1 MLEVRHLTKYF
12 GGTVALADLS
22 FRVEAQTV
30 LGMIGPNGSGK
41 TTSLNCVNGLYRPD
55 SGSVVYQGRE
65 IQGLPP
71 HQVAHIGIGRT
82 FQVPKVFKRLTVME
96 NMLAPM
102 LSSHDSDE
110 ALREQAIALLAEVH
124 LADHAGRLGEEL
136 SGGQMKLLELVRVLM
151 FDPALILLDE
161 PFAGV
166 HPQMKTLFFEEIQ
179 RMREQGKTFI
189 LVSHDL
195 TSLYTLCDHI
205 VVLDLGQKIAE
216 GNAGEIKRNER
227 VIEAYL
233 GAPEPTP

>member
-1 MLEVRHLTKYF
+1 MLEVSHLTKNF
-12 GGTVALADLS
+12 GGTVAVSDLS
-22 FRVEAQTV
+22 FRVEPQTV

-55 SGSVVYQGRE
+55 AGRVVYQGRD
-65 IQGLPP
+65 IQGLAP
-71 HQVAHIGIGRT
+71 HEVARIGIGRT

-96 NMLAPM
+96 NMLAPV
-102 LSSHDSDE
+102 LSSHQSDAE
-110 ALREQAIALLAEVH
+110 LHERANALLADVN
-124 LADHAGRLGEEL
+124 LADRAARLGEEL

-151 FDPALILLDE
+151 FDPTLILLDE

-166 HPQMKTLFFEEIQ
+166 HPQMKTVFFAEIQ

-195 TSLYTLCDHI
+195 TSLYSLCDRI
-205 VVLDLGQKIAE
+205 VVMDLGQKIAE
-216 GNAGEIKRNER
+216 GSADEVKRNEQ

-233 GAPEPTP
+233 GA